1 MEQELIDLIKNN
13 LKVEAI
19 LLAQKKY
26 GLSIEDATRKVDELK
41 SINFKKEKTRISS
54 EIKSVLWL
62 FSFFLFAMISIFIYQ
77 KLNQKDTNL
86 PYEQVQ
92 FETTF
97 TELKNQANFMNKNE
111 LSRDEADVAMQDLIK
126 QGKQINGWIAEV
138 VSVEK
143 TLMNGNILRVRSK
156 NSETKG
162 ITNYLLKGI
171 DDNDLLNLNASDHI
185 IFSGNIIGS
194 DQTTLEG
201 FLTFIL
207 SNDILEVQTTSF
219 EQIK

>member
-111 LSRDEADVAMQDLIK
+111 LSRDEADLAMQDLIK
-126 QGKQINGWIAEV
+126 HGKQINGWIAEV

-156 NSETKG
+156 NSETNG